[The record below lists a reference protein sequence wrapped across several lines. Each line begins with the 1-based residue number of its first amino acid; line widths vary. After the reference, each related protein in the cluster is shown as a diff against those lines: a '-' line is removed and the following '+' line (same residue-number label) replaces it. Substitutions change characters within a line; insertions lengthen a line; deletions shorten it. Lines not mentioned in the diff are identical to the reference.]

1 MSLSSVTSIQLL
13 DLLCEGPIQGV
24 VGGLKGIYFDETPV
38 KSTDGKF
45 NFDKDHIGIKRRS
58 GATVVGGSEGDSQ
71 FEYFSNTEGD
81 STVISVNTEI
91 GSNYDEETNA
101 RNEVTKRNYGQGT
114 VIRKISDTEVTGVEL
129 LFTIPRLYSTA
140 VEGLANGQLFNGTI
154 KIEIYVQDLSSG
166 TGYAPWKSYTKT
178 GISTTNYQFKSDL
191 IELKGNG
198 PWNIKV
204 KKVNLKEEHFAI
216 KFADL
221 ENFAKKTPLK
231 NGRANQIIWTSI
243 IQSIANSVSYSHSAT
258 VEMQLSSESFDK
270 IPKRAYLIRGRTVA
284 IPEGAKVVYDSDD
297 GAPDGYL
304 DFDDDEFN
312 NDVKR
317 EDPDDPTSAVKE
329 FWTTCPVCCFVDL
342 LTNKRYGAGQFVTMD
357 DIDWY
362 DLYPIAKYANQLVT
376 IPDGSGSTKKEPRF
390 ACNVVI
396 GGRAD
401 AYSVLRDM
409 ASVFRGMLFWSNN
422 TIQVAADHGNL
433 DGSDLAVSHIYS
445 NSNVIGG
452 AFEYSG
458 SSLKTRSTSIRVRYA
473 DPENLYK
480 PGWVVVEDADLIA
493 KYGYL
498 VKEISAFGCTSKYQ
512 AQRVG
517 TWALLTEKLD
527 QDVVAFSTGLQG
539 AVVRPGEIFAVA
551 DELRQGT
558 RISGR
563 IASATTSS
571 VVADQSLTLPAGNNP
586 KLTCLLPDG
595 TVETVAISSVS
606 EATITL
612 SGTFSAAPNAQS
624 IWSITTDSVANQ
636 KFRCISVTDG
646 GDGTFAIT
654 GVAHNDD
661 IYAAVDDGDE
671 IEELDVTTYNS
682 QPPKVTDIQF
692 TAGQTSSNTTAKI
705 QVDVSWTRGE
715 AGATLSYEIQYS
727 STNKN
732 AKTIET
738 TDPNFT
744 VTDLKA
750 GDVLTVKIK
759 AVGQAKVK
767 KSAEVTDTFTVPSFS
782 TSSAGT
788 NSQTKKP
795 EDPKNVSV
803 DPLK

>member
-24 VGGLKGIYFDETPV
+24 VGGLKGVYFDETPV
-38 KSTDGKF
+38 RNADGTF
-45 NFDKDHIGIKRRS
+45 NFDKDHIGLNRRN
-58 GATVVGGSEGDSQ
+58 GATVVGGSEGDSE
-71 FEYFSNTEGD
+71 FEYFDDATGE
-81 STVISVNTEI
+81 STVVSINTEI
-91 GSNYDEETNA
+91 GSSYDEETNA
-101 RNEVTKRNYGQGT
+101 RNEVTKRSYGQGT
-114 VIRKISDTEVTGVEL
+114 VIRKITDTEVTGIEL
-129 LFTIPRLYSTA
+129 VFTIPRLYSTA

-154 KIEIYVQDLSSG
+154 KIEIYVQNLGGGGGYDLKR
-166 TGYAPWKSYTKT
+166 TYTKE
-178 GISTTNYQFKSDL
+178 GISTTNYQFKTDL
-191 IELKGNG
+191 IKLKGKG

-204 KKVNLKEEHFAI
+204 KKVNLKEDHFAI
-216 KFADL
+216 QFADF
-221 ENFAKKTPLK
+221 EDVPKKAPLK
-231 NGRANQIIWTSI
+231 NGRANQIIWTSM
-243 IQSIANSVSYSHSAT
+243 IQSIANSVSYSYSAT
-258 VEMQLSSESFDK
+258 VEMQLSSESFSK

-284 IPEGAKVVYDSDD
+284 IPQGAKVVYDSDD

-304 DFDDDEFN
+304 AFDDDDFN

-329 FWTTCPVCCFVDL
+329 YWTTCPVCCFVDL

-376 IPDGSGSTKKEPRF
+376 IPDGSGNKEPRF

-396 GGRAD
+396 GSRAD

-433 DGSDLAVSHIYS
+433 DGSDLTVSHIYS

-527 QDVVAFSTGLQG
+527 QDVVAFSTGLEG

-563 IASATTSS
+563 IASATTT
-571 VVADQSLTLPAGNNP
+571 VIVADQNITLPSGSNP
-586 KLTCLLPDG
+586 KLTVLMRDG
-595 TVETVAISSVS
+595 SVATADIDSVS
-606 EATITL
+606 GSTITL
-612 SGTFSAAPNAQS
+612 KTALSDDPKNQS
-624 IWSITTDSVANQ
+624 IWSITTDAVANQ

-654 GVAHNDD
+654 GVAHNDS
-661 IYAAVDDGDE
+661 IYAAVDAQE
-671 IEELDVTTYNS
+671 KIEVLDVTTYDS
-682 QPPKVTDIQF
+682 KPPKVTDIQF
-692 TAGQTSSNTTAKI
+692 TAGQTTNKTNAKL
-705 QVDVSWTRGE
+705 QVDVSWTRG
-715 AGATLSYEIQYS
+715 ASGATLSYEIKYS
-727 STNKN
+727 TTNKN
-732 AKTIET
+732 FKTAQT

-744 VTDLKA
+744 ITDLKA
-750 GDVLTVKIK
+750 GDKLTVKIK
-759 AVGQAKVK
+759 AVGQAGNK

-803 DPLK
+803 ELLK